1 MADSEQA
8 DSELADSEQLVRA
21 FCDAWSGS
29 DLDQIMSFFADDAV
43 YHNIPMDPVVGTE
56 AIRTF
61 IEGFTAMVDRIE
73 FEITNLAVNGNV
85 VLTERVDTFVRPL
98 GAIGLPVMGTF
109 ELADGKITAWRD
121 YFDMVQVTAA
131 FGG

>member
-1 MADSEQA
+1 VADSEPI
-8 DSELADSEQLVRA
+8 VRE
-21 FCDAWSGS
+21 FCDAWSRG
-29 DLDQIMSFFADDAV
+29 DLDHIMSFFAEDAV

-73 FEITNLAVNGNV
+73 FEILHLAVNGDV
-85 VLTERVDTFVRPL
+85 VLTERIDTFVRAA
-98 GAIGLPVMGTF
+98 GSIGLPVMGTF
-109 ELADGKITAWRD
+109 ELTDGKITAWRD

>member
-1 MADSEQA
+1 MADPEVI
-8 DSELADSEQLVRA
+8 VRE
-21 FCDAWSGS
+21 FCDAWSRS
-29 DLDQIMSFFADDAV
+29 DLDEIMSYFAADAV
-43 YHNIPMDPVVGTE
+43 YHNIPMDPVVGTD

-73 FEITNLAVNGNV
+73 FEINHLAVNGNV
-85 VLTERVDTFVRPL
+85 VLTERVDTFVRPA

-109 ELADGKITAWRD
+109 ELTDGKITAWRD
-121 YFDMVQVTAA
+121 YFDMLQVTAA

>member
-1 MADSEQA
+1 MADPEQV
-8 DSELADSEQLVRA
+8 VRE
-21 FCDAWSGS
+21 FCDAWSTG
-29 DLDQIMSFFADDAV
+29 DIDRIMSAFADDAV
-43 YHNIPMDPVVGTE
+43 YHNIPMEPVVGTE

-73 FEITNLAVNGNV
+73 FEILHLAVNGNV
-85 VLTERVDTFVRPL
+85 VLTERVDTFVRPA
-98 GAIGLPVMGTF
+98 GSVGLPVMGTF
-109 ELADGKITAWRD
+109 ELDGVKITAWRD

>member
-1 MADSEQA
+1 MADPEVI
-8 DSELADSEQLVRA
+8 VRE
-21 FCDAWSGS
+21 FCDAWSRS
-29 DLDQIMSFFADDAV
+29 DLDEIMSYFAADAV
-43 YHNIPMDPVVGTE
+43 YHNIPMDPVVGTD

-73 FEITNLAVNGNV
+73 FEITHLAVNGNV
-85 VLTERVDTFVRPL
+85 VLTERVDTFVRPA
-98 GAIGLPVMGTF
+98 GSVGLPVMGAF
-109 ELADGKITAWRD
+109 ELAGDKITAWRD

>member
-1 MADSEQA
+1 MADAEQV
-8 DSELADSEQLVRA
+8 VRE
-21 FCDAWSGS
+21 FCDAWSQG
-29 DLDQIMSFFADDAV
+29 DLDRIMGYFADDAV

-56 AIRTF
+56 AIRAF

-73 FEITNLAVNGNV
+73 FEILHLAVDGNV
-85 VLTERVDTFVRPL
+85 VLTERVDTFVRPA
-98 GAIGLPVMGTF
+98 GSVGLPVMGTF
-109 ELADGKITAWRD
+109 ELDGDRITAWRD

>member
-1 MADSEQA
+1 VADPEQV
-8 DSELADSEQLVRA
+8 VRE
-21 FCDAWSGS
+21 FCDAWSTG
-29 DLDQIMSFFADDAV
+29 DIDRIMSAFADDAV
-43 YHNIPMDPVVGTE
+43 YHNIPMEPVVGTE

-73 FEITNLAVNGNV
+73 FEILHLAVNGNV
-85 VLTERVDTFVRPL
+85 VLTERVDTFVRPA
-98 GAIGLPVMGTF
+98 GSVGLPVMGTF
-109 ELADGKITAWRD
+109 ELDGAKITAWRD

>member
-1 MADSEQA
+1 MADSEQV
-8 DSELADSEQLVRA
+8 VRE
-21 FCDAWSGS
+21 FCNAWSNS
-29 DLDQIMSFFADDAV
+29 DLDRIMSFFADDAV

-73 FEITNLAVNGNV
+73 FEIVNLAVNGDV
-85 VLTERVDTFVRPL
+85 VLTERVDTFVRPA

-109 ELADGKITAWRD
+109 ELSGGKITAWRD
-121 YFDMVQVTAA
+121 YFDMAQVTAA

>member
-1 MADSEQA
+1 MADP
-8 DSELADSEQLVRA
+8 ELIVRE
-21 FCDAWSGS
+21 FCDAWSKS
-29 DLDQIMSFFADDAV
+29 DLDKIMGYFAADAV
-43 YHNIPMDPVVGTE
+43 YHNIPMDPVVGTD

-73 FEITNLAVNGNV
+73 FEITHLAVNGNV
-85 VLTERVDTFVRPL
+85 VLTERVDTFVRPA

-109 ELADGKITAWRD
+109 ELTNGKITAWRD
-121 YFDMVQVTAA
+121 YFDMLQVTAA

>member
-1 MADSEQA
+1 VADPEVI
-8 DSELADSEQLVRA
+8 VRE
-21 FCDAWSGS
+21 FCDAWSRS
-29 DLDQIMSFFADDAV
+29 DLDEIMSYFAADAV
-43 YHNIPMDPVVGTE
+43 YHNIPMDPVVGTD

-73 FEITNLAVNGNV
+73 FEINHLAVNGNV
-85 VLTERVDTFVRPL
+85 VLTERVDTFVRPA

-109 ELADGKITAWRD
+109 ELTDGKITAWRD
-121 YFDMVQVTAA
+121 YFDMLQVTAA